1 MKKITRLILLGAM
14 FIVASCSKDKG
25 DSSTTLGGDT
35 TIDLNAVD
43 SVSYV
48 YGEYEGENLGSSTI
62 KVKANNDGVVTYE
75 GVFDLSGLSPANKI
89 KAATVLTQLKDFYE
103 LDPAVEITPD
113 QKLKFNFDLKIT
125 SEGYLD
131 YFVEGKPWVMV
142 KYDDGVGT
150 TYSIKTSKGETLTRT
165 ITEKTGVD
173 EWPLGFFLIKTTKVE
188 QEAPA
193 DDPVIDRVI
202 YRVNHRFGLVY
213 LEYILKDGTT
223 LKLDIFAIFV

>member
-1 MKKITRLILLGAM
+1 M
-14 FIVASCSKDKG
+14 
-25 DSSTTLGGDT
+25 
-35 TIDLNAVD
+35 
-43 SVSYV
+43 
-48 YGEYEGENLGSSTI
+48 
-62 KVKANNDGVVTYE
+62 
-75 GVFDLSGLSPANKI
+75 FDLSGLSPANKI